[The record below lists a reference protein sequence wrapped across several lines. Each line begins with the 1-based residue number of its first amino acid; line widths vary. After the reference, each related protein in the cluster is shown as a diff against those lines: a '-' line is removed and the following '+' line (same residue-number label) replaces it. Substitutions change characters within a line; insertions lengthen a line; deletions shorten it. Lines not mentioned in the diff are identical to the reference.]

1 MAKSPI
7 TDLQV
12 KKKIMRSFRWVF
24 IMGTMVSAPQEVLA
38 YRKSLSKG
46 FEIFCMIAIVIL
58 VSILGL
64 CGLFAYFESL

>member
-1 MAKSPI
+1 
-7 TDLQV
+7 
-12 KKKIMRSFRWVF
+12 
-24 IMGTMVSAPQEVLA
+24 MGTMVSAPQEVLA

-64 CGLFAYFESL
+64 FGLFAYFESL